1 MINKKRNLK
10 FYPISWKTEDEKS
23 NVQLVSQTLKVLKI
37 AFMYYLK
44 DDYFRFLE
52 KTSFYNTR
60 TNSKIFGKSTQK
72 N

>member
-1 MINKKRNLK
+1 
-10 FYPISWKTEDEKS
+10 
-23 NVQLVSQTLKVLKI
+23 
-37 AFMYYLK
+37 MYYLK

-72 N
+72 KLVGNLWYNEIF